1 MDLQAVA
8 SSGGSDTAYAAR
20 AVQTVLRIDQTD
32 FTMHI
37 VSLLLAY
44 SISMRNN
51 YKTDKLVDKE
61 EREIKTRCV
70 VTPGGAFPFG
80 ADIVKALKDISNYFG
95 SSPQQ
100 KEDYKAIKKGAVLP
114 TQNIKS
120 PSET

>member
-1 MDLQAVA
+1 M
-8 SSGGSDTAYAAR
+8 
-20 AVQTVLRIDQTD
+20 
-32 FTMHI
+32 
-37 VSLLLAY
+37 
-44 SISMRNN
+44 
-51 YKTDKLVDKE
+51 
-61 EREIKTRCV
+61 
-70 VTPGGAFPFG
+70 TPGGAFPFG